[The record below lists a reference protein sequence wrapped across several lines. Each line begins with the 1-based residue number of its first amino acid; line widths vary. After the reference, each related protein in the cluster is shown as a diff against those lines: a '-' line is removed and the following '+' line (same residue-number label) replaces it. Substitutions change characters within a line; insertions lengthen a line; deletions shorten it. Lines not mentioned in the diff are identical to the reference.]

1 MRATII
7 QDANILIPNQEHLNF
22 TESGEF
28 IPKGTIVDGEE
39 KLVEGK
45 RRGEKFTFRL
55 FLTNN
60 KQLIYLKNIKPMEVT
75 EVTLGADSLR
85 TPTVV
90 KVPEGKKI
98 ITKNVALYTA
108 LGLGVGFG
116 YSKYA
121 KVDKKKTIMY
131 TLIGGAIGFGIA
143 KWVEKR
149 KAVTVKPSK

>member
-1 MRATII
+1 MRAEII
-7 QDANILIPNQEHLNF
+7 QDASILVPNQEHLNF
-22 TESGEF
+22 TESADVLK
-28 IPKGTIVDGEE
+28 KGTIVYGEE

-45 RRGEKFTFRL
+45 RRGEKFTYRL

-75 EVTLGADSLR
+75 EVTLGADAS
-85 TPTVV
+85 PSATVV
-90 KVPEGKKI
+90 KVPEGKKLL
-98 ITKNVALYTA
+98 TKNVMLYTA

-121 KVDKKKTIMY
+121 KADKKKTIIY
-131 TLIGGAIGFGIA
+131 TLVGGAIGFGIA

-149 KAVTVKPSK
+149 KAVIVKPSK

>member
-1 MRATII
+1 MRAILT

-22 TESGEF
+22 TESGDVL
-28 IPKGTIVDGEE
+28 PKGTIVFGEE

-75 EVTLGADSLR
+75 EVTLGADSSK

-90 KVPEGKKI
+90 TVPEGKKLF
-98 ITKNVALYTA
+98 TKNV
-108 LGLGVGFG
+108 
-116 YSKYA
+116 
-121 KVDKKKTIMY
+121 IIY
-131 TLIGGAIGFGIA
+131 TLIGAGAGFGFSKYKKHDNKKMAMFTVGGAVVGFAIA
-143 KWVEKR
+143 KWLEKR